1 MKTLFLALITFLML
15 TSCQN
20 NKKQNKEKT
29 NTTSEQTEEKTEDTK
44 TILEKIAYA
53 HGYEHWPSVEK
64 IEFSFVVNPREQEM
78 IRHWIWYPKKNK
90 VTLVNEN
97 ERITYKRNNIME
109 EFVKTDKAFVNDSFW
124 LVLPFHLVWDN
135 VEYEVVKSQESPIQ
149 QKEST
154 KLIVKYPNE
163 GGYTPGDR
171 YDVYLNENYHI
182 IEWAYYPSGKEKPA
196 LQNTFEDLSNFDGIK
211 INMIHRNPHTG
222 FQLNFRGIS
231 IN

>member
-1 MKTLFLALITFLML
+1 MKTLFLALITFLTL

-29 NTTSEQTEEKTEDTK
+29 NTISEQTEAKKEETK

-64 IEFSFVVNPREQEM
+64 IEFSFVVNPGEQEM
-78 IRHWIWYPKKNK
+78 IRHWIWYPKNDK
-90 VTLVNEN
+90 VTLVKEN
-97 ERITYKRNNIME
+97 ERITYKRDNIMQ
-109 EFVKTDKAFVNDSFW
+109 EFVDTDKAFVNDSFW
-124 LVLPFHLVWDN
+124 LLFPFHLEWGVFN
-135 VEYEVVKSQESPIQ
+135 YETIEGVKSPIQ

-171 YDVYLNENYHI
+171 YDVYLDQNQHI
-182 IEWAYYPSGKEKPA
+182 IEWAYYPSGKKEPA
-196 LQNTFEDLSNFDGIK
+196 LLNTFEDLSNFDGIK
-211 INMIHRNPHTG
+211 INMIHRNPDTG
-222 FQLNFRGIS
+222 FQLNFRNVS